1 MLLYPISSNGAEGE
15 VPPLSESDQAQLRQ
29 VMQKLVALQSI
40 DVGNCDYNY
49 PDFKQR
55 REALH
60 ANPTGPRLERIAKA
74 YESLMPARPEH
85 VDHEPTEEQ
94 CMASLKDAESLL
106 KENTD
111 FIERI
116 HASLPAVLPQEK
128 EEAEKEEEARKI
140 MEQIQQEIEAEKRNK
155 GEK

>member
-1 MLLYPISSNGAEGE
+1 
-15 VPPLSESDQAQLRQ
+15 
-29 VMQKLVALQSI
+29 
-40 DVGNCDYNY
+40 
-49 PDFKQR
+49 
-55 REALH
+55 
-60 ANPTGPRLERIAKA
+60 
-74 YESLMPARPEH
+74 
-85 VDHEPTEEQ
+85 
-94 CMASLKDAESLL
+94 MASLKDAESLL